1 MMKTY
6 PMPANFDGAKFAARY
21 GLNALARD
29 FWCDGL
35 NLHVP
40 DNLPDDPPI
49 FEAPDSRPVVL
60 RKIAAALAEDEKS
73 ESKLMRALL
82 AALLDE
88 LNLHASKINSI
99 LSAVDAATSL
109 ADLKTRVGLIADYPQ
124 RTMAQ
129 AVSSIKNKIN
139 AGDVD

>member
-1 MMKTY
+1 MKAYTK
-6 PMPANFDGAKFAARY
+6 PATFDGEKFAARY
-21 GLNALARD
+21 GLDPQSD
-29 FWCDGL
+29 FWTEGDFI
-35 NLHVP
+35 HVP

-49 FEAPDSRPVVL
+49 FEAPDSLAVRL

-109 ADLKTRVGLIADYPQ
+109 ADLKSRIGAIADYPQ

-129 AVSSIKNKIN
+129 AVASIKTKIYD
-139 AGDVD
+139 GDVD